1 MAGPAIKGRILAAAF
16 EDVQK
21 LVTTGAVKRVELSRW
36 LHPEDLE
43 MIERPLAPA
52 DWYDIRAYARVC
64 ELLRDVEGD
73 GRDEYLHDRGVR
85 TGERLLEGGLY
96 AQLEYVSRMKIGQLR
111 EPIDR
116 YQAFGRDLKLLVTI
130 SSSILNFSKWTSR
143 PDEDYE
149 LRYRIDVSEAS
160 AFPEVLGWTSL
171 GFVNC
176 MARAGGGGEKVWRW
190 ERLDAENIA
199 FRMTRPL

>member
-143 PDEDYE
+143 PDEEYE
-149 LRYRIDVSEAS
+149 LRYRIDVSEAA